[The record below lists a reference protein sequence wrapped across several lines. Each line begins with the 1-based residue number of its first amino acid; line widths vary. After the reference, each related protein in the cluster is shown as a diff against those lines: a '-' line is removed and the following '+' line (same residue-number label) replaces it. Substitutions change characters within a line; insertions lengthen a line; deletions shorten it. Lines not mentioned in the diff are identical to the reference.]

1 MRHAKR
7 RRRRQRERIIVM
19 ASVEVCVCALLW
31 CVCCFRQQADLLLA
45 LSLITTN
52 HSHFTIGHI
61 HLLHTQYVQRGLSH
75 SLSVLPI
82 ARLSVT
88 LTLRTLGESDS
99 QSESE
104 SSCSRAIMIICLAF
118 ILSCSTL
125 CSALLSVLP
134 LLLRLISDCVSC
146 VTCRHNSSPIN
157 RPPLPLQPPLLV
169 LSGNK

>member
-1 MRHAKR
+1 
-7 RRRRQRERIIVM
+7 M
-19 ASVEVCVCALLW
+19 ASVEVCALCSGVCAGSGSRLIF
-31 CVCCFRQQADLLLA
+31 CS

-61 HLLHTQYVQRGLSH
+61 HLLLTQYVQRGLSH

-88 LTLRTLGESDS
+88 LTLSQTLGESDS
-99 QSESE
+99 QTDSE

-157 RPPLPLQPPLLV
+157 RPPLPLPQPPLLV

>member
-1 MRHAKR
+1 MLWLRWKCALC
-7 RRRRQRERIIVM
+7 
-19 ASVEVCVCALLW
+19 SGVCAGSGSRLIF
-31 CVCCFRQQADLLLA
+31 CS

-125 CSALLSVLP
+125 LCSVLSLLP